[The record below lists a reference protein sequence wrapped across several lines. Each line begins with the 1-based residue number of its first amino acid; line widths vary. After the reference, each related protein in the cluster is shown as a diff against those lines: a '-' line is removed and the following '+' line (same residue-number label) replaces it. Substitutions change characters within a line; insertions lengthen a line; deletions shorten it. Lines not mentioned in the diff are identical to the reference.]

1 MAMAGHFDD
10 PLTVVAYCI
19 MSFGL
24 LVSITIDICTHRL
37 PREISYA
44 TLALGAPLL
53 IVAAHVTGE
62 DHRIRSALLG
72 AALALAIM
80 GSFHVVSRGGLGD
93 GDVRF
98 SPLLGVYTGWSTLT
112 DVVDG
117 LFLGFATGAVWG
129 LSLVILRRAERK
141 TALPFGPFLA
151 LGAVL
156 AVVLPGPVMFVP

>member
-1 MAMAGHFDD
+1 MAGHFDD
-10 PLTVVAYCI
+10 VSSVVAYCV

-24 LVSITIDICTHRL
+24 LVSTTVDIRTHRL

-44 TLALGAPLL
+44 TVVLGAPLL
-53 IVAAHVTGE
+53 MLAAHVTGE
-62 DHRIRSALLG
+62 DHRIRSAFLG
-72 AALALAIM
+72 ALLALAVM
-80 GSFHVVSRGGLGD
+80 GLFYVVSRGGLGD

-98 SPLLGVYTGWSTLT
+98 SPLLGMYTGWSSLH

-129 LSLVILRRAERK
+129 LSLVILRRAGRK

-156 AVVLPGPVMFVP
+156 AVLVPGPLVIAP